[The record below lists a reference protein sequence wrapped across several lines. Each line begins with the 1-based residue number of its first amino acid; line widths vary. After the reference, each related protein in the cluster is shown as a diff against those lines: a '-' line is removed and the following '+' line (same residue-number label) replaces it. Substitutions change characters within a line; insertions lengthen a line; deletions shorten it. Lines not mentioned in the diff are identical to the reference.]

1 MKKKIHVTLEIE
13 VDTTL
18 DKVGDIVDNLTFT
31 ITEDSENVEVK
42 DQEVVDF
49 FEV

>member
-13 VDTTL
+13 VETDL
-18 DKVGDIVDNLTFT
+18 KVSNIVDNLTFN
-31 ITEDSENVEVK
+31 ISEDSENVEVLNH
-42 DQEVVDF
+42 EVVDY